1 MSLLRRLTSAA
12 LAATL
17 LVSSGAGPSQAQGRG
32 ESLNLISDAEIQHT
46 IRTFAEPIFTAA
58 GLSTES
64 VQVHIVNNR
73 SLNAFVAGGQRIFI
87 FTGLLTDADTP
98 EQIMGVI
105 AHETGHIA
113 GGHLVRV
120 QEAMRAATSQSVIG
134 MLIGAAAIAG
144 GGGGSSGNAGVGVL
158 AGGAQMGQQS
168 LLQYSRTQEAVAD
181 QAGLKFLTEAGVTGR
196 GLLEVMRKLSSQEAL
211 LPESQD
217 PYVRSHRLTRDRIQ
231 SLQTQVETS
240 SYRDTPS
247 RPEDVVAFQRMKA
260 KLIGFLTP
268 EKVAKDYPASD
279 TSVPARYARA
289 IAYHRGARIDLAL
302 QELNG
307 LIAESPGDPF
317 FQELKGQILYEA
329 GRSAE
334 AIEPYRRSV
343 ELLPQ
348 EPLLRL
354 GLAQA
359 EIALNDQAMN
369 RDAIQHL
376 EIATRADPDLIDGW
390 RNLAIAYGRDQNFG
404 MSSVASAERALRTGR
419 REEARSHASRAEREL
434 PFGSPGYLRAQ
445 DILNASRPL
454 PRR

>member
-17 LVSSGAGPSQAQGRG
+17 LVSSGAGSSQAQGRG

-87 FTGLLTDADTP
+87 FTGLLTEADTP

-113 GGHLVRV
+113 GGHLVRS
-120 QEAMRAATSQSVIG
+120 QEAVRAATVQSVIG
-134 MLIGAAAIAG
+134 MLIGAAAIASG
-144 GGGGSSGNAGVGVL
+144 GGAGNAGVGVL
-158 AGGAQMGQQS
+158 AGGAQLGQQS

-181 QAGLKFLTEAGVTGR
+181 QAGLKFLTESGISGR
-196 GLLEVMRKLSSQEAL
+196 GLLEVMRKLSNQEAL

-217 PYVRSHRLTRDRIQ
+217 PYVRSHPLTRERIQ
-231 SLQTQVETS
+231 SLQTEVERS
-240 SYRDTPS
+240 AFKDKPS
-247 RPEDVVAFQRMKA
+247 RPEDLVAFQRMKA
-260 KLIGFLTP
+260 KLVGFLTP
-268 EKVAKDYPASD
+268 DKVAKDYPASD
-279 TSVPARYARA
+279 LSVPGRYARA
-289 IAYHRGARIDLAL
+289 IAYHRSARLDLAL
-302 QELNG
+302 QEIDG
-307 LIAESPGDPF
+307 LIAESPNDPF
-317 FQELKGQILYEA
+317 FQELKGQVLYES
-329 GRSAE
+329 GKSAE
-334 AIEPYRRSV
+334 AVEPYKRSV

-359 EIALNDQAMN
+359 QIALNDAALN
-369 RDAIQHL
+369 REAIQHL
-376 EIATRADPDLIDGW
+376 EIATRADPDMIDGW

-404 MSSVASAERALRTGR
+404 MSSIASAERALRTGR
-419 REEARSHASRAEREL
+419 RDEARGHASRAEREL
-434 PFGSPGYLRAQ
+434 PYGSPGYLRAQ
-445 DILNASRPL
+445 DILNASRPQ

>member
-1 MSLLRRLTSAA
+1 MSLLRSLTSAA
-12 LAATL
+12 LAAML

-64 VQVHIVNNR
+64 VQVQIVNNR

-87 FTGLLTDADTP
+87 FTGLLTEADTP

-105 AHETGHIA
+105 AHETGHIS
-113 GGHLVRV
+113 GGHLVRS
-120 QEAMRAATSQSVIG
+120 QEAVRAATVQSVIG
-134 MLIGAAAIAG
+134 MLIGAAAIAS
-144 GGGGSSGNAGVGVL
+144 GGSSGNAGVGVL
-158 AGGAQMGQQS
+158 AGGAQLGQQS

-181 QAGLKFLTEAGVTGR
+181 QAGLKFLTESGISGR
-196 GLLEVMRKLSSQEAL
+196 GLLEVMRKLSNQEAL

-217 PYVRSHRLTRDRIQ
+217 PYVRSHPLTRERIQ
-231 SLQTQVETS
+231 SLQAQVEGS
-240 SYRDTPS
+240 PFKDKAS

-260 KLIGFLTP
+260 KLVGFLTP
-268 EKVAKDYPASD
+268 EKVAKDYPTAD
-279 TSVPARYARA
+279 VSVPARYARA
-289 IAYHRGARIDLAL
+289 IAHHRGARLDLAL
-302 QELNG
+302 QEITS
-307 LIAESPGDPF
+307 LIAEMPRDPF
-317 FQELKGQILYEA
+317 FQELKGQVLYEA
-329 GRSAE
+329 GKAAD
-334 AIEPYRRSV
+334 AIEPYKRSV

-359 EIALNDQAMN
+359 EIALNDPKLN

-419 REEARSHASRAEREL
+419 REEARAHASRAEREL
-434 PFGSPGYLRAQ
+434 PYGSPGYLRAQ
-445 DILNASRPL
+445 DILNASKPL

>member
-1 MSLLRRLTSAA
+1 MSVLRRLSSAA
-12 LAATL
+12 LAAAL

-32 ESLNLISDAEIQHT
+32 EALSLISDAEIQHT

-87 FTGLLTDADTP
+87 FTGLLTEADTP

-120 QEAMRAATSQSVIG
+120 QEAMRAATIQSVIG
-134 MLIGAAAIAG
+134 MLVGAAAIASG
-144 GGGGSSGNAGVGVL
+144 GGTANAGVGVL

-181 QAGLKFLTEAGVTGR
+181 QAGLKFLTEAGVSGR
-196 GLLEVMRKLSSQEAL
+196 GLVEVMRKLANQEAL

-217 PYVRSHRLTRDRIQ
+217 PYVRSHPLSRERIQ
-231 SLQTQVETS
+231 SLQAEVERS
-240 SYRDTPS
+240 PYRDKPS
-247 RPEDVVAFQRMKA
+247 RPEDIAAFQRMKA
-260 KLIGFLTP
+260 KLIGFLSP
-268 EKVAKDYPASD
+268 EKVARDYPPTD

-289 IAYHRGARIDLAL
+289 IAFHRQARLDLSL
-302 QELNG
+302 QEING
-307 LIAESPGDPF
+307 LIAGAPNDPF
-317 FQELKGQILYEA
+317 FQELKGQVLYEA
-329 GRSAE
+329 GKSAE
-334 AIEPYRRSV
+334 ALEPYRRSV

-359 EIALNDQAMN
+359 QIALNDPALN
-369 RDAIQHL
+369 RDAVQHL
-376 EIATRADPDLIDGW
+376 EVATRADPDLIDAW
-390 RNLAIAYGRDQNFG
+390 RNLAIAYGRDKQLG

-419 REEARSHASRAEREL
+419 REEARAHASRAEREL

-445 DILNASRPL
+445 DILNASRPQ